1 MTGGFADEKDYDAY
15 IEESVLPAVVQ
26 LAVAVRAELPSCC
39 NATPPTPPWRCAL
52 TPVPR
57 LPPTPTPAASPCRR
71 SGARRSGVN

>member
-26 LAVAVRAELPSCC
+26 LAVAVRTELPSCC
-39 NATPPTPPWRCAL
+39 YATPSKPPWCCAL
-52 TPVPR
+52 TPVPP
-57 LPPTPTPAASPCRR
+57 LPPTPAVFPCRR